1 MFEQSVIQQE
11 HARPWAFGLS
21 MTLQS
26 AMIGSAMLLSVL
38 HIQTMDIAALKNPL
52 MAPPTP
58 RVQEAVRIVGV
69 VREGGI
75 GIPRASVRPFVAP
88 RTIPHGI
95 PTIVDDTAGAPD
107 LTPRVAGSVDGVD
120 YGPLL
125 NRSITTQQMTIPKLP
140 PEARTAA
147 PPRTEAP
154 VRVSTGVMEAKIIR
168 RVLPVYPP
176 LARAARIQ
184 GKVHLMGI
192 IGKDGTVQNVR
203 AVDGHPLLIPA
214 AIDAVRQ
221 WVYRPTLLS
230 GEPVDVITPIEVNFI
245 LAQ

>member
-1 MFEQSVIQQE
+1 
-11 HARPWAFGLS
+11 
-21 MTLQS
+21 
-26 AMIGSAMLLSVL
+26 
-38 HIQTMDIAALKNPL
+38 
-52 MAPPTP
+52 
-58 RVQEAVRIVGV
+58 
-69 VREGGI
+69 
-75 GIPRASVRPFVAP
+75 
-88 RTIPHGI
+88 
-95 PTIVDDTAGAPD
+95 
-107 LTPRVAGSVDGVD
+107 
-120 YGPLL
+120 
-125 NRSITTQQMTIPKLP
+125 
-140 PEARTAA
+140 
-147 PPRTEAP
+147 
-154 VRVSTGVMEAKIIR
+154 VSTGVMEAKIIR